1 MSVARFTHKRIAT
14 ALSVRALAWG
24 AAVLLLAACGR
35 EEAKPLQRGTP
46 ITAQQPQV
54 RLVTTMERSVGVI
67 TSPEQPLVKAE
78 ATGRVIELLVDAGT
92 EVKVG
97 QALAQLDDEVQQL
110 SLKSAEAALNR
121 AEVQRDNADKS
132 LERLVDLRKTGAVS
146 QGALDDARA
155 AAEAAAAQVNEARA
169 GLQQARWGLRMTAI
183 ISPIAGVVQQRRVA
197 VGDLVR
203 VGDPVIELAAA
214 SALRAVLPFPETF
227 LGRIQVG
234 QSVQLTLPDRPGQV
248 IEGKIN
254 ELRPIVGRDN
264 RAIEAIVAFA
274 NPGGWK
280 PGGSVVGEVIIDAR
294 SEALTVPVESLVL
307 RPAGELVYVVEA
319 GTVKATP
326 VTVGVRSAS
335 FAEITSGLTAEQLV
349 AVKGAGFLT
358 DGAKVEVREK
368 QENGK
373 GEKEKG

>member
-1 MSVARFTHKRIAT
+1 MSGARFTPSRIAL
-14 ALSVRALAWG
+14 AQNARRLAW
-24 AAVLLLAACGR
+24 AVTVLMLAACGR
-35 EEAKPLQRGTP
+35 EEAKPIQRGTP
-46 ITAQQPQV
+46 ITAQQPQP

-97 QALAQLDDEVQQL
+97 QPLAQLDDEVQQL
-110 SLKSAEAALNR
+110 SLKSAQATLKR

-132 LERLVDLRKTGAVS
+132 LARLVDLRKTGAVS

-155 AAEAAAAQVNEARA
+155 AAQAAAAQVNEARA

-203 VGDPVIELAAA
+203 IGDPVIELAAA

-234 QSVQLTLPDRPGQV
+234 QSVQLTLPDRPGQI

-280 PGGSVVGEVIIDAR
+280 PGGSVVGEVVIDAR
-294 SEALTVPVESLVL
+294 DDALTVPVESLVL
-307 RPAGELVYVVEA
+307 RPAGELVYVIES
-319 GTVKATP
+319 GTAKATA
-326 VTVGVRSAS
+326 VTVGVRTAN
-335 FAEITSGLTAEQLV
+335 FAEITSGLTADQIV

-358 DGAKVEVREK
+358 DGAKVEVRAAK
-368 QENGK
+368 P
-373 GEKEKG
+373 